1 MGDGRKNQGDGGNQA
16 LSNQAA
22 KGGQCPVCLGSQRG
36 GEHPVRELTQ
46 LGKENQCV

>member
-1 MGDGRKNQGDGGNQA
+1 MSERKSQGDGGNWV

-22 KGGQCPVCLGSQRG
+22 KGGLCPVRLGSQEG
-36 GEHPVRELTQ
+36 GEHPVRALTQ